1 MECSG
6 MLKSC
11 AIASFI
17 IIASLPAL
25 AYTQA
30 DADAC
35 TPDAFRLCQHVI
47 PDADRVAQ
55 CLASNKRNLSPACK
69 IVFSQ
74 PATARDIPAAERPAY
89 PYGKDF

>member
-1 MECSG
+1 

-17 IIASLPAL
+17 IIAPLPAL

-47 PDADRVAQ
+47 PDAGRVTQ
-55 CLASNKRNLSPACK
+55 CLVSNKPRLSPACK

-74 PATARDIPAAERPAY
+74 PATARDLPATEHPAY